1 MSCPMDADP
10 IEVVNQGEVLLLR
23 ARAMAH
29 RIKARV
35 GSVLAR
41 HGLPVPQRLGP
52 VMDPGSPHVEPF
64 GKFPGRRLDENAFR

>member
-1 MSCPMDADP
+1 MSCPMDADT

-29 RIKARV
+29 RIKAQV

-41 HGLPVPQRLGP
+41 HSLPVLQRPGP
-52 VMDPGSPHVEPF
+52 VTDLGSPHVERL
-64 GKFPGRRLDENAFR
+64 GKSAGRRLDEAAFP